1 MNTHLIDLALK
12 VGNILR
18 AQKLTIGSAESC
30 TGGLLMSYLTD
41 ISGSSDYV
49 MGGLITYSNHLKV
62 QLANVSHST
71 LEQYGAV
78 SAETAQEMA
87 IGVLEN
93 LGVDIAVS
101 ITGVAGPGGGTP
113 HHPVGLV
120 YIGVAWR
127 DGNSPL
133 FQVNRYH
140 WQGDRL
146 ANKASSVEAAFQM
159 LLDILE

>member
-1 MNTHLIDLALK
+1 MNTHLLDLALK
-12 VGNILR
+12 VGNVLR

-49 MGGLITYSNHLKV
+49 MGGFITYSNDLKIR
-62 QLANVSHST
+62 LANVSVDT

-87 IGVLEN
+87 IGTLQN
-93 LGVDIAVS
+93 LDVDIAIS
-101 ITGVAGPGGGTP
+101 ITGIAGPGGGTP

-127 DGNSPL
+127 DGNTPI
-133 FQVNRYH
+133 FQVNRYQ

-146 ANKASSVEAAFQM
+146 ANKASSVEAAFHM